1 MSIIAP
7 SLPSDKSLDLGKARL
22 ASQQALRETICAEI
36 RPAVEAD
43 FERALECEV
52 SGFLGRAKGQHRSG
66 LEASASILQC
76 AACGCHQT
84 LDFVRKGYY
93 ERTELTQWGAIP
105 ISVPRVECRCGHCPL
120 LPFLTIARYD
130 RLWGDLTQAT
140 LTLVALDVSL
150 RSTAEVVRLQSGLT
164 VSIGTVQRRVQRVG
178 VLADSLLK
186 QRVALSPAA
195 VMVDAIWG
203 TRLTETGEKK
213 RDKKNRLRR
222 VKRAGKIPLLIA
234 ESIDPVDGKTALL
247 AWVEG
252 KAESVEDWTHLL
264 TVLYE
269 RGVCAST
276 GLRVLIHDGCG
287 ALDAALGMVDFGPV
301 RQQRCIFHKLKN
313 VLRDVSGEPGMT
325 REERTERVRSV
336 VQEASAIY
344 AAESADEARRRA
356 AAFRSHWSEMEPKA
370 VATLERELEATLTYY
385 AMCAEAASRGETWD
399 PVHLRTTSPLE
410 GLNRS
415 LRAKWRQSC
424 SFWSATGW
432 MGALWLVAKRRVR
445 QGEENSIG
453 WLEPIMR
460 ALLQP
465 NHLEPNFPTP

>member
-1 MSIIAP
+1 MSIVAQSAP
-7 SLPSDKSLDLGKARL
+7 SDESRPL
-22 ASQQALRETICAEI
+22 QMQALRTAIQDQICPDIAAAFN
-36 RPAVEAD
+36 RQL
-43 FERALECEV
+43 ALEV
-52 SGFLGRAKGQHRSG
+52 TGFLQRPKGCHRAALPCQESE
-66 LEASASILQC
+66 LLC

-105 ISVPRVECRCGHCPL
+105 LSVPRVECRCGHCPL

-130 RLWGDLTQAT
+130 RLWGDVTQAT

-150 RSTAEVVRLQSGLT
+150 RSTAEVVRLQSGLM
-164 VSIGTVQRRVQRVG
+164 VSISTVQRRVQRMG
-178 VLADSLLK
+178 VQAETVLK
-186 QRVALSPAA
+186 QKLAQSPAA

-203 TRLTETGEKK
+203 TRLADTGEKK
-213 RDKKNRLRR
+213 RDKKNRLRP
-222 VKRAGKIPLLIA
+222 VKRGGKIPLLIA
-234 ESIDPVDGKTALL
+234 ESIDPVNGETALL

-252 KAESVEDWTHLL
+252 KAESVADWTHLL

-269 RGVCAST
+269 RGVCART

-301 RQQRCIFHKLKN
+301 RRQRCIFHKLKN

-325 REERTERVRSV
+325 REERSARVRAV
-336 VQEASAIY
+336 VEEASAIY
-344 AAESADEARRRA
+344 EAESAMEARRRA
-356 AAFRSHWSEMEPKA
+356 AAFRSHWSESEPKA

-385 AMCAEAASRGETWD
+385 AVCAEAAARGETWD

-415 LRAKWRQSC
+415 LRAKWRQSG
-424 SFWSATGW
+424 SFWSTTGW
-432 MGALWLVAKRRVR
+432 MGALWLVAKRRER
-445 QGEENSIG
+445 QTEDTTED
-453 WLEPIMR
+453 WLEQAGAWAISR
-460 ALLQP
+460 QI
-465 NHLEPNFPTP
+465 EPNFPIP